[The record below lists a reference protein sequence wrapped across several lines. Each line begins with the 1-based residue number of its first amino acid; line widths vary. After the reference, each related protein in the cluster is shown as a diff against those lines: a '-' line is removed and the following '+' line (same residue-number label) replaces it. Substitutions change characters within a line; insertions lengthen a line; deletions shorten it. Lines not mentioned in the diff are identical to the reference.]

1 MTYCHSSWEFLNE
14 LKWGIFIP
22 VLYSLTIWLASL
34 LKCITGDR
42 AHGESA
48 ASEQQVS
55 IYTPKH
61 NKPAATTSKTQK
73 KEKKIREKKKKLDF
87 HCFPPFLQHSWAVT
101 TRRSHAVFLRVCLA
115 RCCSSK
121 NDILVSSSEMGPCF
135 QFPRERNLMRFSLQL
150 CGFPAKFMKLGL
162 AVRSPVEKT
171 RGKSKYNNWVCRS
184 VSVAS
189 LGVLLLNTKIIF
201 CIEVYLL

>member
-1 MTYCHSSWEFLNE
+1 MESPQHLNNR
-14 LKWGIFIP
+14 FP
-22 VLYSLTIWLASL
+22 YTHQN
-34 LKCITGDR
+34 TTN
-42 AHGESA
+42 
-48 ASEQQVS
+48 QQQQHQN
-55 IYTPKH
+55 P
-61 NKPAATTSKTQK
+61 
-73 KEKKIREKKKKLDF
+73 EEGKKIREKKKKLDF

-150 CGFPAKFMKLGL
+150 CGFPAKFMKFGL

-171 RGKSKYNNWVCRS
+171 REKSKYNNWVCRS

>member
-42 AHGESA
+42 AHVESA

-61 NKPAATTSKTQK
+61 NKPAATTSKPRRRK
-73 KEKKIREKKKKLDF
+73 KNKRKEKETWLPLL
-87 HCFPPFLQHSWAVT
+87 PPFSATLLS
-101 TRRSHAVFLRVCLA
+101 SHNNEIPRCVPACVLG

-135 QFPRERNLMRFSLQL
+135 QFPRERNLTRFSLQI
-150 CGFPAKFMKLGL
+150 CGFPAKFMKFGL

-171 RGKSKYNNWVCRS
+171 REKSKYNNWVCRS

>member
-61 NKPAATTSKTQK
+61 NKPAATTSKPRRRK
-73 KEKKIREKKKKLDF
+73 KNKRKEKETWLPLL
-87 HCFPPFLQHSWAVT
+87 PPFSATLLS
-101 TRRSHAVFLRVCLA
+101 SHNKEIP
-115 RCCSSK
+115 RCVPACVLGQVGSSK

>member
-1 MTYCHSSWEFLNE
+1 MRHF
-14 LKWGIFIP
+14 
-22 VLYSLTIWLASL
+22 YSCLVFSHHLACLTFKMHHWRQGTWRVRSIWT
-34 LKCITGDR
+34 TGF
-42 AHGESA
+42 H
-48 ASEQQVS
+48 
-55 IYTPKH
+55 IHT
-61 NKPAATTSKTQK
+61 KTQQTSSNNIK
-73 KEKKIREKKKKLDF
+73 NPEEGKKNKRKEKETWLPLL
-87 HCFPPFLQHSWAVT
+87 PPFSATLLS
-101 TRRSHAVFLRVCLA
+101 SHNNEIPRCVPACVLG

-150 CGFPAKFMKLGL
+150 CGFPAKFMKFGL

-171 RGKSKYNNWVCRS
+171 REKSKYNNWVCRS